1 MGDRYEY
8 RAGDVDAK
16 GYRALPERPNGGGVL
31 IVPAF
36 WGLRDFEISVAD
48 AYAEEGYAV
57 LAADYYGEGKVA
69 SDMDE
74 AGGWMSTLNED
85 RERLLGRISGALDAL
100 NEFGGTRRVAATG
113 YCFGGKAVLDLARSG
128 ADFAAAVSQ
137 HGIYDRPSFE
147 TKDMKA
153 AVLLCHGWDDPLAT
167 PEQFVAVTEEL
178 TEHCPDWHALCFGGT
193 GHAFTNPAQ
202 TGDPGSGMGYVERS
216 AERTDRAV
224 RQFLAD
230 KLLG

>member
-1 MGDRYEY
+1 MGDRYDY
-8 RAGDVDAK
+8 AAGDIEAR

-36 WGLRDFEISVAD
+36 FGLREFEMSVAD
-48 AYAEEGYAV
+48 AYAAEGYAV

-74 AGGWMSTLNED
+74 AGAWMGKLDAD
-85 RERLLGRISGALDAL
+85 RERLLGRISAALDAL
-100 NEFGGTRRVAATG
+100 KGFGGVGRAGATG

-128 ADFAAAVSQ
+128 ADLAAAVSQ
-137 HGIYDRPSFE
+137 HGIYDRPGFE
-147 TKDMKA
+147 TRAMTA

-193 GHAFTNPAQ
+193 GHAFTNPGQ
-202 TGDPGSGMGYVERS
+202 TGEPGSGMGYVERS

-230 KLLG
+230 KLL

>member
-8 RAGDVDAK
+8 RAGDVDAR

-36 WGLRDFEISVAD
+36 FGLRDFEMSVAD
-48 AYAEEGYAV
+48 AYAADGYAV

-69 SDMDE
+69 ADGDE
-74 AGGWMSTLNED
+74 AGAWMSALNED
-85 RERLLGRISGALDAL
+85 RERLLGRISAALEAVGNL
-100 NEFGGTRRVAATG
+100 GGVGQVGATG

-128 ADFAAAVSQ
+128 ADFSAAVSQ
-137 HGIYDRPSFE
+137 HGIYDRPSFP
-147 TKDMKA
+147 TRSMRA
-153 AVLLCHGWDDPLAT
+153 SVLLCHGWDDPLAT

-178 TEHCPDWHALCFGGT
+178 TEHCDDWHALCFGGT
-193 GHAFTNPAQ
+193 GHAFTNPDQ
-202 TGDPGSGMGYVERS
+202 QGEPGSGMGHVERS
-216 AERTDRAV
+216 AVRTDRAV

-230 KLLG
+230 KLLA